1 MCMEDYMKRTNI
13 ELDEKLLEEGK
24 KATGIKTSKALIDF
38 ALKEL
43 IRKHRQKRILKLKGK
58 IDWNGNL
65 DELRT
70 LRGL

>member
-65 DELRT
+65 DEMRT
-70 LRGL
+70 LRGI

>member
-1 MCMEDYMKRTNI
+1 MKRTNI

-43 IRKHRQKRILKLKGK
+43 IRKYKQKKILDLKGK
-58 IDWNGNL
+58 IDWSGNL
-65 DELRT
+65 DEMRAS
-70 LRGL
+70 RSI